1 MYVNLIDNLDSLDS
15 ILLRIWCKPALT
27 KDIWLFC
34 CKLSLSKTQHV
45 VSSMLLD
52 TR

>member
-1 MYVNLIDNLDSLDS
+1 MYVNYIDSLDSLDS
-15 ILLRIWCKPALT
+15 ILLRIWCKPLLL
-27 KDIWLFC
+27 KDIWLIC
-34 CKLSLSKTQHV
+34 CKLSLSKTQDV